1 MCWRLPGQDDGVQPL
16 DPGQRRELEYRLAHA
31 DAWTHLSLF
40 RRLLVT
46 TVMAATSA
54 SVIAF
59 FVALADGPW
68 VLLGL
73 LSFAIFSLLM
83 LPGQLFPE
91 RAAEWC
97 VRATFPTAEAT
108 ERGDRNRSWP
118 G

>member
-1 MCWRLPGQDDGVQPL
+1 M
-16 DPGQRRELEYRLAHA
+16 EYRLAHA
-31 DAWTHLSLF
+31 DSWTHLSLF

-46 TVMAATSA
+46 TFMAATCA

-59 FVALADGPW
+59 LVALADGPW
-68 VLLGL
+68 VLLGM
-73 LSFAIFSLLM
+73 LSFAIFYLFM

-91 RAAEWC
+91 RAAEWS
-97 VRATFPTAEAT
+97 VRWTFPTAEAM